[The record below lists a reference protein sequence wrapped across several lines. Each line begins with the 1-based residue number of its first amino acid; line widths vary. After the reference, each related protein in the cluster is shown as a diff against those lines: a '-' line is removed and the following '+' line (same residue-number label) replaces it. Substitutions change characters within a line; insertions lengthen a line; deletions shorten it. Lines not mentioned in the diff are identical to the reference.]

1 MILYIKKDYV
11 NNDIEEYHKM
21 IKILFLIPNLGH
33 GGAEKV
39 LVNLVNN
46 LDKSIFDITL
56 MSLYDEGVNS
66 KFLSKEIHYLFWMK
80 HSFPGVSHIM
90 KIFSPKFLYNHC
102 IRGSYNIVISYLEG
116 QTARIVSGCTDPSVK
131 KICWIHRTM
140 ASLSEVV
147 RPFRSRNEAIHC
159 YRNFDYIVSVSEDV
173 KKAFESVLNL
183 KNSGPVLYNTNES
196 DLIKELSKQEIEE
209 QDIYIKNEFKIC
221 AMGSLIPVKG
231 FERLINIHQ
240 KLKKDGYLVHTYILG
255 EGEEKHKLE
264 CLIKDND
271 LSKSISLLGYK
282 ENPYKYLAKCDLFV
296 CSSYSEGFSTAV
308 TEALIL
314 GIPVVTTYVSGMT
327 ELLGDNEYGIIT
339 NNDEISLYEAIKS
352 LINDEKKYKQYC
364 IKARERGKVFF
375 FVQTVKAVEN
385 FLIRLSNPNA

>member
-1 MILYIKKDYV
+1 
-11 NNDIEEYHKM
+11 M

-56 MSLYDEGVNS
+56 MSLYDEGVNR
-66 KFLSKEIHYLFWMK
+66 KFLSKEVHYFSWMK
-80 HSFPGVSHIM
+80 HSFPGVSHVM
-90 KIFSPKFLYNHC
+90 KIFSPRFLYNHC
-102 IRGSYNIVISYLEG
+102 VRRKYNIVISYLEG
-116 QTARIVSGCTDPSVK
+116 QTARIVSGCMDSSEK

-140 ASLSEVV
+140 ESLSDVA
-147 RPFRSRNEAIHC
+147 RPFRSSSEAIRC

-173 KKAFESVLNL
+173 KKAFESILNL

-196 DLIKELSKQEIEE
+196 DLIKELSRQEVEE
-209 QDIYIKNEFKIC
+209 QNIYIKNEFKIC

-231 FERLINIHQ
+231 FERLINVHK
-240 KLKKDGYLVHTYILG
+240 KLKDDGYLVHTYILG
-255 EGEEKHKLE
+255 EGEEKDKLE
-264 CLIKDND
+264 SLINDNK
-271 LSKSISLLGYK
+271 LSNSISLLGYK

-314 GIPVVTTYVSGMT
+314 GIPVVTTCVSGMN
-327 ELLGDNEYGIIT
+327 ELLGDNEFGIIT
-339 NNDEISLYEAIKS
+339 PNDETSLFEAISS
-352 LINDEKKYKQYC
+352 LISDKERYNYFCE
-364 IKARERGKVFF
+364 KARERGGFF
-375 FVQTVKAVEN
+375 SKEQTVKAVEK
-385 FLIRLSNPNA
+385 FFFDLIKS

>member
-56 MSLYDEGVNS
+56 MSLYDEGVNR

-116 QTARIVSGCTDPSVK
+116 QTARIVSGCRDASVK
-131 KICWIHRTM
+131 KVCWIHRTM
-140 ASLSEVV
+140 ESLSDAAHS
-147 RPFRSRNEAIHC
+147 FRSRNEAVRC
-159 YRNFDYIVSVSEDV
+159 YSNFDYIVSVSEDV
-173 KKAFESVLNL
+173 KKAFESALTLRN
-183 KNSGPVLYNTNES
+183 KGAVLYNTNES
-196 DLIKELSKQEIEE
+196 DLIKELSKEEVEE
-209 QDIYIKNEFKIC
+209 QDIYNNSDFKIC
-221 AMGSLIPVKG
+221 AMGSLVPIKG
-231 FERLINIHQ
+231 FERLINIHK
-240 KLKKDGYLVHTYILG
+240 KLKNDGYLVHTYILG
-255 EGEEKHKLE
+255 EGEEKSKLE
-264 CLIKDND
+264 CLINDNN
-271 LSKSISLLGYK
+271 LSNSISLLGYK

-339 NNDEISLYEAIKS
+339 SNDEISLYEAIKL

-364 IKARERGKVFF
+364 IKARERGKVFSKE
-375 FVQTVKAVEN
+375 QTVKAVEN